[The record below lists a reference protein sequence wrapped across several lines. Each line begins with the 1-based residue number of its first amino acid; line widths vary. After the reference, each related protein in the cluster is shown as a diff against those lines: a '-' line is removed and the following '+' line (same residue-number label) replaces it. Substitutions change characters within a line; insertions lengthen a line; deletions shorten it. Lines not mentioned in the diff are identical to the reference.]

1 MNKMKFGFFEI
12 ESGDNI
18 VSEFIGLRSK
28 MLNSLIETK
37 TEDNGIIIKNKKVK
51 KVFYFI
57 LVKNMILNYGNKY

>member
-37 TEDNGIIIKNKKVK
+37 TEDNGKIIKNKKK
-51 KVFYFI
+51 
-57 LVKNMILNYGNKY
+57 